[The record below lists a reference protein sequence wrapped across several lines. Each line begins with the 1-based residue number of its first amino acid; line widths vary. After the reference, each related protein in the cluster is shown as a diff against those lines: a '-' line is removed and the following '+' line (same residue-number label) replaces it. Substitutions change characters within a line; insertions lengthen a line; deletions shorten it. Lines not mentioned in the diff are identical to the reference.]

1 MQRSLN
7 LNMNIIRL
15 LTFTIGIITFAS
27 GECDGFNWYHN
38 IDIRDC
44 DPGDITA
51 LHQFIIN
58 SDDSLEMDMDVDF
71 NGEVDVLELGWQLW
85 EDGRLIHWICQEV
98 PSPYYFY
105 EYDCGLSGN
114 IPIEIGNLDALIKLR
129 LQDNKL
135 NGIIPSTICNL
146 NNIHS
151 GSYWF
156 NLDNNYLCPPYPD
169 CIANL
174 MDNQR
179 ITNCK

>member
-7 LNMNIIRL
+7 LNMKIIRL
-15 LTFTIGIITFAS
+15 LTITIGIITSIS

-38 IDIRDC
+38 IDNRDC
-44 DPGDITA
+44 DPGDIAA
-51 LHQFIIN
+51 LRQFIIN
-58 SDDSLEMDMDVDF
+58 SEDSLEMDMDIDF
-71 NGEVDVLELGWQLW
+71 NGKVEALELGWQLW
-85 EDGRLIHWICQEV
+85 EGGRLIHWICQEV

-129 LQDNKL
+129 LQSNTL

-146 NNIHS
+146 NNINS

-169 CIANL
+169 CIENL
-174 MDNQR
+174 ADNQH